1 MKFARTAHTAL
12 TVRRVNQGE
21 IWIGDET
28 ITENVLLFRNEVRRG
43 LNLSKATDLN
53 ERMIS
58 DLIAEQPETIILGSG
73 WQSVM
78 PPRDLV
84 FTLARKGIGF
94 ECMDTPAACRTFNIL
109 LSENR
114 DVAAILLVT

>member
-12 TVRRVNQGE
+12 TVRRVNKGK
-21 IWIGDET
+21 IRIGDQT

-43 LNLSKATDLN
+43 FNLSKATDPN
-53 ERMIS
+53 GRMIRN
-58 DLIAEQPETIILGSG
+58 LITEQPEIIILGSG

-78 PPRDLV
+78 PPRELV

>member
-12 TVRRVNQGE
+12 TVRRVNKGE

-28 ITENVLLFRNEVRRG
+28 ITENVLLFRNEVRLG
-43 LNLSKATDLN
+43 FNLSKATDLN
-53 ERMIS
+53 ERMIR
-58 DLIAEQPETIILGSG
+58 DLIAEQPEIIILGSG

-84 FTLARKGIGF
+84 FALARKGIGF